1 MTATSTSN
9 YNLINQFGK
18 IERQELE
25 IKITKAV
32 AIALGV
38 TVLIYVF
45 LLPLRNSTLGELIY
59 QRGFTQHLVIFFTT
73 IIGVILVQKVLK
85 IKKEFRAFKK
95 VVLFNSLDWEN
106 PASPQLYNYQQTLA
120 NQKSLIATRCSRILG
135 VYINSGSR
143 QTATEFA
150 EEDSVFYNSASESS
164 FTIPRTLVWAIPL
177 LGFIGTVIGISQGV
191 SGFSSFLEQ
200 AGDIEQIKQ
209 GIGTVTSGLA
219 VAFDTTFLALL
230 LSVLIMIPLVLVE
243 QLEARLLLAVDM
255 FINDQLL
262 HCFKAP
268 ENLNTKAIKTA
279 VNKAFESYLP
289 EPKNLIQPAQEYAQQ
304 AASALAKGF
313 VSEIEKVQNIH
324 GNLIQEIAEINK
336 MVMEDR
342 NNFVESIKK
351 QQETSQEIV
360 TEIAKIVSGERE
372 NFVEAIKKQQ
382 QTNQG
387 IVEEIAKIVSSERE
401 NFVQSI
407 KQQQQSS
414 QEIGTEI
421 AKIVSSE
428 RENFVEAIKQ
438 QQQLSK
444 EIGAEIAK
452 IVIEERENFVK
463 VIKQQEKTSKEIG
476 TEIAKI
482 VTEERENF
490 VESIKQ
496 QQQSSKEIGA
506 EISKIFVE
514 SSKQQQEISEK
525 IGAEIAKIV
534 SSERENFVEAIKQQQ
549 QISQEIVAQITKIVR
564 AERENF
570 IEAIKQQQQFSK
582 EIVAEIAQTV
592 GEINTKNTVAT
603 EGIAKQSE
611 KFRQELAQATQALE
625 TRIAALTECTNKV
638 AEIAQLQ
645 QSLDTSLQ
653 KLEKTGQLEK
663 VLGELKDT
671 LGNLQPALQQ
681 LNQPR
686 RIMLV
691 EQNNEGVANNEGV
704 EKG

>member
-401 NFVQSI
+401 NFV
-407 KQQQQSS
+407 
-414 QEIGTEI
+414 
-421 AKIVSSE
+421 
-428 RENFVEAIKQ
+428 EAIKQ